1 MGMGYTFGCNP
12 VQKMWNRDS
21 KTAIETFGRKRKSTE
36 FIYLPGSKFREAEGH
51 LKMRSCLQDSVI
63 KYAPRIVKYIN
74 KLEISDSALLE

>member
-36 FIYLPGSKFREAEGH
+36 FIYLHRSNFREAEAN
-51 LKMRSCLQDSVI
+51 LKTRSCLQDEVI
-63 KYAPRIVKYIN
+63 NFAPQYWKAHKQTVIIQ
-74 KLEISDSALLE
+74 IMPS